1 MKIQGRNVCK
11 TCLSILLI
19 VVCLM
24 TSLFF
29 LDIQAQATVI
39 KTGTVEGAS
48 SLNLRNGPGT
58 EYGVVGYLKSGDSGQ
73 ILDEKAATT
82 GKIWYKMEVDGKV
95 GWASST
101 YVKVTE
107 ILVEEDKDFDAYL
120 TAQGFPQTYKAQLQ
134 ALHAKYPNWKFEAQ
148 ITNLTWEEVIKGE
161 SALGKN
167 LVHDSSDS
175 SWKSIQTGAYD
186 WEKNEW
192 KEFDSGGWVAA
203 STEIIQY
210 YMDPRNFLDSTNI
223 FLFIKQSYKASDLNE
238 EQLAQKKADLTNM
251 VKGTYLAGAC
261 DDSTYVDVIMNV
273 AASTGVCPF
282 TLASMMIQE
291 QGTDGSGRS
300 ISGTVAGYEG
310 YYNYLNIGAYK
321 TDTFSSAVVRG
332 LWYAKGGDNNGT
344 SYGRPWNTRTK
355 AITGGALYY
364 GENFVNVGQDTL
376 YLKKFNVQGKNLYG
390 HQYMTNVGGAA
401 SEGVHMSKAY
411 DEKAR
416 EAALIFKIPVY
427 KNMPEE
433 VAKKPSGDGNPNYML
448 KSLAVNGYSL
458 TPTFS
463 MYETEYSLIVPNN
476 VSKVTISA
484 KALSSTTTVSGTGEK
499 SLNVGTNTIKIE
511 TKAQNGNTRAYTISI
526 VRQAASNSGG
536 GTNDGGNNNGGNNNG
551 GTTVV
556 TPSVSSSSYKV
567 NSNSTIT
574 GITTFPVSASDFAKK
589 FAVANGSVKITN
601 SNGTVET
608 ANVGTGDQVRVY
620 DSAGTLK
627 YTYNVVIFGD
637 VNGDGKI
644 NAQDLLL
651 IQKNNIRV
659 SALSGAFSSAAD
671 VNKDGKVNAQDLL
684 LVQKH
689 NIKIY
694 TITQ

>member
-1 MKIQGRNVCK
+1 MKYLGRNVSR
-11 TCLSILLI
+11 TCLSILMIL
-19 VVCLM
+19 VCLG

-29 LDIQAQATVI
+29 LGINAAAKTI
-39 KTGTVEGAS
+39 IRTGTIEVSS
-48 SLNLRNGPGT
+48 SLNLRSGPGT
-58 EYGVVGYLKSGDSGQ
+58 DYSVIGYLKNGDFGEIISE
-73 ILDEKAATT
+73 DTASN
-82 GKIWYKMEVDGKV
+82 GKIWYKMNINGKT
-95 GWASST
+95 GWASSS

-107 ILVEEDKDFDAYL
+107 TIIEEDKDYDAYL
-120 TAQGFPQTYKAQLQ
+120 SAQGFPESYRAQLQ

-148 ITNLTWEEVIKGE
+148 ITNLTWDEVIKGE

-167 LVHDSSDS
+167 LVHESADS
-175 SWKSIQTGAYD
+175 SWKSTQTGAYD

-223 FLFIKQSYKASDLNE
+223 FQFIKQSYDASALDAT
-238 EQLAQKKADLTNM
+238 QLAQKKADLTNM
-251 VKGTYLAGAC
+251 VKSTYLAGAC
-261 DDSTYVDVIMNV
+261 DGSTYVDVIMNV
-273 AASTGVCPF
+273 AASTKVCPF

-321 TDTFSSAVVRG
+321 TDRFSSAVDRG
-332 LWYAKGGDNNGT
+332 LWYAKGGDSGST

-376 YLKKFNVQGKNLYG
+376 YLKKFNVQGSNLYG

-401 SEGVHMSKAY
+401 SEGIHMSKAY

-427 KNMPEE
+427 KNLPET
-433 VAKKPSGDGNPNYML
+433 VSKKPSGDDNPNYML
-448 KSLAVNGYSL
+448 KSLSVSGYNL

-463 MYETEYSLIVPNN
+463 MYETSYSLIVPND
-476 VSKVTISA
+476 VSSITVSA
-484 KALSSTTTVSGTGEK
+484 QAASSTTTVSGTGTK
-499 SLNVGTNTIKIE
+499 NLNVGTNAITVT
-511 TKAQNGNTRAYTISI
+511 TKAQNGSSRTYTISV
-526 VRQAASNSGG
+526 VRQAAGNTGG
-536 GTNDGGNNNGGNNNG
+536 GTNNG

-556 TPSVSSSSYKV
+556 TPSVSSSAYKV
-567 NSNSTIT
+567 NGNSTIT
-574 GITTFPVSASDFAKK
+574 GITSFPVKASDFTKK

-601 SNGTVET
+601 SNDTAET
-608 ANVGTGDQVRVY
+608 GNVGTGDQVRVY
-620 DSAGTLK
+620 DWAGALK
-627 YTYNVVIFGD
+627 FTYNVVIYGD
-637 VNGDGKI
+637 TNGDGRI

-659 SALSGAFSSAAD
+659 STLNGVFFSAAD

-689 NIKIY
+689 NIRIY
-694 TITQ
+694 TIIQ

>member
-1 MKIQGRNVCK
+1 MKILGRNVSR

-19 VVCLM
+19 IVCLG
-24 TSLFF
+24 TSLLF
-29 LDIQAQATVI
+29 LGINADAKTVI
-39 KTGTVEGAS
+39 RTGTVEVSS
-48 SLNLRNGPGT
+48 SLNLRSGPGT
-58 EYGVVGYLKSGDSGQ
+58 EYSVVGYLKNGDSGE
-73 ILDEKAATT
+73 IIEEKAATN
-82 GKIWYKMEVDGKV
+82 GKIWYKMNINGKT

-107 ILVEEDKDFDAYL
+107 TIVEEDKDFDAYL
-120 TAQGFPQTYKAQLQ
+120 AAQGFPENYRAQLQ

-167 LVHDSSDS
+167 LVHNSADN
-175 SWKSIQTGAYD
+175 SWKSTQTGAYD

-223 FLFIKQSYKASDLNE
+223 FQFIKQSYNASALNAT
-238 EQLAQKKADLTNM
+238 QLAQKKADLTNM

-261 DDSTYVDVIMNV
+261 DNSTYVDVIMNV
-273 AASTGVCPF
+273 AANTKVCPF

-291 QGTDGSGRS
+291 QGINGDGRS
-300 ISGTVAGYEG
+300 ISGKVPGYEG

-321 TDTFSSAVVRG
+321 TSSFASAVERG
-332 LWYAKGGDNNGT
+332 LWYAKGGDSGST

-376 YLKKFNVQGKNLYG
+376 YLKKFNVQGSNLYG

-401 SEGVHMSKAY
+401 SEGIHMSKAY

-427 KNMPEE
+427 KNMPAT
-433 VAKKPSGDGNPNYML
+433 VSKKPSGDDNPNYML
-448 KSLAVNGYSL
+448 KSLSVSGYNL

-463 MYETEYSLIVPNN
+463 MYETSYSLIVPNN
-476 VSKVTISA
+476 VSSITISA
-484 KALSSTTTVSGTGEK
+484 QAASSTTTVSGTGTK
-499 SLNVGTNTIKIE
+499 NLIVGTNAITVT
-511 TKAQNGNTRAYTISI
+511 TKAQNGSTRTYTISV
-526 VRQAASNSGG
+526 VRQAASSTGGGNGNGGTSSGG
-536 GTNDGGNNNGGNNNG
+536 NNG
-551 GTTVV
+551 GTTVA
-556 TPSVSSSSYKV
+556 TPSVSSSAYKV
-567 NSNSTIT
+567 NNNSTIT
-574 GITTFPVSASDFAKK
+574 GITSFPIKATDFTKK
-589 FAVANGSVKITN
+589 FAVTNGSVKITN
-601 SNGTVET
+601 SNGTAET
-608 ANVGTGDQVRVY
+608 GNVGTGDQVRVY
-620 DSAGTLK
+620 DSTGALK
-627 YTYNVVIFGD
+627 FTYNVVIYGD
-637 VNGDGKI
+637 TNGDGRI

-659 SALSGAFSSAAD
+659 STLNGVFSSAAD